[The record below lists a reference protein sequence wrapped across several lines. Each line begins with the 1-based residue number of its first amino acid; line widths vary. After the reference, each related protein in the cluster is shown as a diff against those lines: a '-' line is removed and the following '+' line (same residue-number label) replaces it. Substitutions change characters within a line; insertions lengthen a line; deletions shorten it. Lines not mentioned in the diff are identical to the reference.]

1 MKDFITSKGGDA
13 SSRVPKRAERE
24 RSKGRLAVVVLTAA
38 IAIAIAG
45 GAWWWFASRTES
57 APRTEE
63 TPKRVPPKTAP
74 RHEPQ
79 TADRE
84 TRPTAGHE
92 ARNVKQELQTA
103 GGLKEAVGRKRAE
116 TQTTNLDAQTIYD
129 RIASRYTTNSAV
141 RPLNPNDPDLPVK
154 TGVYQEIGSLMSGEL
169 GDPVAPFPYSFQVD
183 DANDQ
188 NDQFL
193 ASLKHKVELKD
204 DDTVTAAERK
214 RKTLQ
219 ARLDLLDAIDAGLT
233 VKDAL
238 KEAYMQ
244 RVRAY
249 EARQA
254 YVADLKAYA
263 DENPAA
269 SDFNKV
275 LEDVNAKLGERGIK
289 KIRPEDLGLEE
300 PQD

>member
-1 MKDFITSKGGDA
+1 MSP
-13 SSRVPKRAERE
+13 RVPKRAERE
-24 RSKGRLAVVVLTAA
+24 RSKGWPAAVVLSA
-38 IAIAIAG
+38 IAIAIVC
-45 GAWWWFASRTES
+45 GAWWWFAARTEP
-57 APRTEE
+57 APRNEE
-63 TPKRVPPKTAP
+63 TPKRVPSKTAT
-74 RHEPQ
+74 RHETQ
-79 TADRE
+79 TTSRE
-84 TRPTAGHE
+84 TRPTAVQKS
-92 ARNVKQELQTA
+92 RNAKQEMRTA
-103 GGLKEAVGRKRAE
+103 GGLKGEDGQKSAG
-116 TQTTNLDAQTIYD
+116 TQTTNLDAQTIYEK
-129 RIASRYTTNSAV
+129 IASRYTTNSAV
-141 RPLNPNDPDLPVK
+141 RPLDPNDPDLPVK

-183 DANDQ
+183 SAGNQ

-193 ASLKHKVELKD
+193 ASLKHKIELKD
-204 DDTVTAAERK
+204 DDTVSSAERK

-238 KEAYMQ
+238 KEAYIQ

-254 YVADLKAYA
+254 YVADLREYA
-263 DENPAA
+263 EENPTS

-289 KIRPEDLGLEE
+289 KIRCEDLGLEDL
-300 PQD
+300 QD